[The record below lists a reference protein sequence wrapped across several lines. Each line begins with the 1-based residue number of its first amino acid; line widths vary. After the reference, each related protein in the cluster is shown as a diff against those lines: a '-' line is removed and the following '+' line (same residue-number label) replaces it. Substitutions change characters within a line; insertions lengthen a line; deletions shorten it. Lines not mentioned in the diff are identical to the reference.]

1 LKFEGGGR
9 FGQSTRI
16 VTRLFP
22 QGPGWPAE
30 GRTVRQH
37 VS

>member
-1 LKFEGGGR
+1 LKFEGSGR

-22 QGPGWPAE
+22 RGPAG
-30 GRTVRQH
+30 GRIVRQH
-37 VS
+37 VR